1 MATVETAE
9 LLVDLAAAWTAH
21 DVEKLLS
28 LCTDD
33 CLYEDVALG
42 AVNRGKGELRS
53 FANGVFAAFPD
64 FKMHVICAL
73 VTGNGAAMEW
83 TMSGTHRGDLPGM
96 AATNKP
102 FTVRGA
108 SMCEIQEGRIK
119 RISDYWDRY
128 GFLAQIGIV
137 KHADIREIS

>member
-28 LCTDD
+28 LCTED
-33 CLYEDVALG
+33 CTYEDVALG
-42 AVNRGKGELRS
+42 VVNRGKAELRA
-53 FANGVFAAFPD
+53 FATGVLAAFPD
-64 FKMHVICAL
+64 FKLTVTCAL

-83 TMSGTHRGDLPGM
+83 TMTGTHKGDLPGM
-96 AATNKP
+96 PTTNKS
-102 FTVRGA
+102 FSVRGA

-119 RISDYWDRY
+119 RISDYWDRH
-128 GFLAQIGIV
+128 GFLTQIGLV
-137 KHADIREIS
+137 KSPDVREIS